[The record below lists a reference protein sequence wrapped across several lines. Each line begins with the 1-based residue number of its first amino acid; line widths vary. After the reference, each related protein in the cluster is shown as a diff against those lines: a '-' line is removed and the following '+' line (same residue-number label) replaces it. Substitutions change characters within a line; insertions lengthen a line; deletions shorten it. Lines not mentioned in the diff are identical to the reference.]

1 MNQLHIRIEC
11 LRIAASTLPLNSSK
25 EQVLE
30 RAKTFAHWASETGSE
45 KSSVQ
50 EQGDAPSN
58 ARNGSA
64 QAGSSVRK

>member
-1 MNQLHIRIEC
+1 MNIRIEA
-11 LRIAASTLPLNSSK
+11 LRIAAQSLPVGSSK

-30 RAKTFAHWASETGSE
+30 RAKLFANWASETGSE

-50 EQGDAPSN
+50 EQGDATSN

-64 QAGSSVRK
+64 QAGSSGRK